1 MVDISQIGAL
11 MAGSFAGIVPSIMKM
26 LGWILLG
33 VIIIAV
39 MYMIYVLTQ
48 FKYKYIYA
56 EEGAIGIKAIK
67 NDRIR
72 PLKEKGVFKWQLLKT
87 KEKIEP
93 FDPKY
98 IYPGNRVFGYKID
111 REAHLPVMWNSKA
124 SEGVEVKPR
133 NIAFWQNMEIQQAA
147 MEYRDLRER
156 IIPMLMTLGTVLFC
170 LILVGVTIWLT
181 YKYIG
186 GGLQSVGSAVSN
198 LQSITQGLVPK

>member
-1 MVDISQIGAL
+1 MVDINQIGAS
-11 MAGSFAGIVPSIMKM
+11 MAGSFAGIVPELMKWM
-26 LGWILLG
+26 GYIITG
-33 VIIIAV
+33 IIILGI
-39 MYMIYVLTQ
+39 MYMIYILTQ

-56 EEGAIGIKAIK
+56 EEGATGIKAIK

-72 PLKEKGVFKWQLLKT
+72 PIKEKGVFKWQLLKT

-98 IYPGNRVFGYKID
+98 IYPGNRVFGYKLD
-111 REAHLPVMWNSKA
+111 REAHLAVMWNSKA

-133 NIAFWQNMEIQQAA
+133 EIAFWQNMEIQQAA
-147 MEYRDLRER
+147 IEYQDVKQRM
-156 IIPMLMTLGTVLFC
+156 IPMLMTLGTVIFC

-186 GGLQSVGSAVSN
+186 GGLDSVGSSLSN
-198 LQSITQGLVPK
+198 LQSVIQGLAPK